1 MARCARC
8 CIRSSMRAMNV
19 IVNLCG
25 VAMIIYSLWLEKMWD
40 DGVALLPSV
49 ANLPRPWF
57 IYTCLGV
64 GIAVCLSMV
73 FGHAV
78 ANCIGNSSLCIYII
92 TLLSLLFLEA
102 TVLVLIFFKM
112 NWEKLIS
119 EYIDKHNE
127 KFKTFVVFHLKMCRL
142 IVILILM
149 LQIIVIVFAVI
160 LWAVG
165 TGPRTDQTPD
175 VRSLRQ
181 SFLVWPSSPALVENS
196 ENCRRCGELNSRNP
210 LRNLVSYLKGV
221 IMTRFHRTPT
231 NDD

>member
-8 CIRSSMRAMNV
+8 CVHSSMRAMNV
-19 IVNLCG
+19 IVNICG
-25 VAMIIYSLWLEKMWD
+25 VGMIVYSLWLEKMWD
-40 DGVALLPSV
+40 EGVTMLPNV
-49 ANLPRPWF
+49 DNLPLPWF

-64 GIAVCLSMV
+64 GIAVCFSTLL
-73 FGHAV
+73 GYTV

-112 NWEKLIS
+112 DWTKLIA
-119 EYIDKHNE
+119 EYIDEHHE
-127 KFKTFVVFHLKMCRL
+127 KFKIFVIFHLKMCRL
-142 IVILILM
+142 IVLLILM

-160 LWAVG
+160 LWAIG
-165 TGPRTDQTPD
+165 TGPRTNQTPD

-181 SFLVWPSSPALVENS
+181 SFLVWPNLPAPLENS
-196 ENCRRCGELNSRNP
+196 QTCGRCGELHITNHLQSFM
-210 LRNLVSYLKGV
+210 SHIKGV
-221 IMTRFHRTPT
+221 IMARFHQTSM